1 MSADQLRFDRT
12 RHLRRLARSGI
23 LALFVLLAPA
33 AVAQNPDLTL
43 SPAERDS
50 ILATYDQIFP
60 IWGRKAIERGF
71 LLPLPVGL
79 NINTFYMDQGVA
91 LSQLGLSTNDNP
103 TQPVDWIVLGE
114 ATSRVAS
121 LNFRGDVWVLPFL
134 NVYGMFG
141 KGWASTTVPVT
152 DPVDFTSDVDQ
163 QGNYWGVGLTGTIG
177 VKHNWLAVDVNWT
190 WTDLE
195 KLDLPVRGRVL
206 GLRYGRTIKLN
217 PRSRANFWIGA
228 SNQKFASETD
238 GGIALDE
245 AIPPNVQDSLQD
257 RLSNY
262 QDAEWYQALGPV
274 GQRAAD
280 SLVAAIMAADL
291 GSTRINYHLD
301 KAPADPWNMILGGSF
316 ELTRSWHFRAEVGFL
331 GRVQG
336 LFVLNYRLAL

>member
-1 MSADQLRFDRT
+1 MST
-12 RHLRRLARSGI
+12 EPRHLRRLAPAGLLWLFL
-23 LALFVLLAPA
+23 LAAPA
-33 AVAQNPDLTL
+33 AVAQNPDLALT
-43 SPAERDS
+43 PAERDS

-79 NINTFYMDQGVA
+79 NINSFYMDQGVA

-114 ATSRVAS
+114 AESRVAS
-121 LNFRGDVWVLPFL
+121 VNFRGDLWVLPFL

-141 KGWASTTVPVT
+141 RGWASTTVPVT

-163 QGNYWGVGLTGTIG
+163 EGLYWGIGLTGTIG
-177 VKHNWLAVDVNWT
+177 IKHNWLAVDVNWT

-195 KLDLPVRGRVL
+195 KLDMPVRGRVL
-206 GLRYGRTIKLN
+206 GLRYGRTIKVN
-217 PRSRANFWIGA
+217 PRQRANFWIGA

-238 GGIALDE
+238 GTIALSE
-245 AIPPNVQDSLQD
+245 AIPPNVQDTLQS
-257 RLSNY
+257 RLENY
-262 QDAEWYQALGPV
+262 QSSEWYQALGPV
-274 GQRAAD
+274 AQRAAD
-280 SLVAAIMAADL
+280 SLVAAIMEADV

-316 ELTRSWHFRAEVGFL
+316 ELSRAMHFRGEVGFI
-331 GRVQG
+331 GRFQA
-336 LFVLNYRLAL
+336 LFVINYRLAL